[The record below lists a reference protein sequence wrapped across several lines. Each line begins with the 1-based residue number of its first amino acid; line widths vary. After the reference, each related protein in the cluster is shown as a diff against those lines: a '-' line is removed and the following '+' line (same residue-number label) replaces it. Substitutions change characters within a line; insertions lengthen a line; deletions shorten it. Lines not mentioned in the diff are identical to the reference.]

1 MMGLQYPFAGKT
13 NARIY
18 VLAAVIMKI
27 IVFRDVYS
35 STLKTEAAD
44 YTVSHLRRQQS
55 SRQQMLQP
63 IPEIGT

>member
-1 MMGLQYPFAGKT
+1 MGLKYPFAGKA
-13 NARIY
+13 NAIIY

-35 STLKTEAAD
+35 STVKTEATD
-44 YTVSHLRRQQS
+44 YVVSHLRRQQS

-63 IPEIGT
+63 IPEMST